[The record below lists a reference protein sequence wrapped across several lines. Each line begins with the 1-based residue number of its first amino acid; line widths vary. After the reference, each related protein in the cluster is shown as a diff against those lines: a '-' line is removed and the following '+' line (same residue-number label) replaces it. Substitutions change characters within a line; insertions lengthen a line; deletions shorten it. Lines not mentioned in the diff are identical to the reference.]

1 MMTSSTPLVPIGF
14 KGDWITPS
22 HPDYSSA
29 ISRWAVSSERRAKV
43 VAFVKDE
50 EDVVLAIT
58 YSRNEAL
65 QWVVCGGG
73 HSPNGASSSE
83 GGVVIDVSRYMNQVR
98 VDPERM
104 LAHVGGGT
112 RGGVIDECCSRYGLA
127 AVGGTFRQ
135 IGIGGLI
142 LVGGYGWQTPAHGL
156 STDSVIEATVVT
168 RDGTVLTASK
178 TENPDMFSKL
188 RVLGPKIGVC
198 TAFSLKLYPQR
209 HTVYAGMLLLPFAE
223 MQSLTEVT
231 DRWWN
236 REPSAAEGMIQVL
249 SVDDMKPVIRV
260 FLFYNG
266 SESEGRRV
274 YRDFLKLNLLA
285 DETREMSYQ
294 EANMMQDNLAPS
306 GFSVYRKG
314 LVRPAMSYRA
324 IHEATEIMNRLSLEP
339 DGFRP
344 TIFFEFFPA
353 PKANTPIDSRR
364 SASLTTLL
372 NVMWD
377 VGDGDDGDSQTQR
390 VREAVGQAISILELE
405 TGPSRM

>member
-1 MMTSSTPLVPIGF
+1 MGSF
-14 KGDWITPS
+14 
-22 HPDYSSA
+22 
-29 ISRWAVSSERRAKV
+29 RSERRAKV

-58 YSRNEAL
+58 YSRNEDFR
-65 QWVVCGGG
+65 
-73 HSPNGASSSE
+73 
-83 GGVVIDVSRYMNQVR
+83 GVVIDVSRYMNQVR

-104 LAHVGGGT
+104 LAMLVAARGVVLSTNAVRDTALLPWRHVSTNRDWG
-112 RGGVIDECCSRYGLA
+112 
-127 AVGGTFRQ
+127 
-135 IGIGGLI
+135 
-142 LVGGYGWQTPAHGL
+142 VGGYGWQTPAHGL
-156 STDSVIEATVVT
+156 STDSVIEATTVT

-209 HTVYAGMLLLPFAE
+209 HTVYAGML
-223 MQSLTEVT
+223 
-231 DRWWN
+231 
-236 REPSAAEGMIQVL
+236 EPSAAEGMIQVL
-249 SVDDMKPVIRV
+249 SVDDMKHVIRV

-266 SESEGRRV
+266 NESEGRRV
-274 YRDFLKLNLLA
+274 YRDFLKLDLLA

-294 EANMMQDNLAPS
+294 EANTMQDNLAPS